1 MFVLHC
7 ITILFH
13 SIIQSFDHINISL
26 CRISIWW
33 SQYNNIAQWEPFLFC
48 FEYFDNSL
56 SSYPLNPFFDCIFNL
71 HWFYIDEST
80 NHIFRMNIDRTTSIE
95 SYSQCSFHLI
105 QFNQYESTQSI
116 YVCWN
121 SVNNDHVQ

>member
-13 SIIQSFDHINISL
+13 SIIQSIDHINISQS
-26 CRISIWW
+26 RISIWL
-33 SQYNNIAQWEPFLFC
+33 SQYSSITSWEPFLFC

-56 SSYPLNPFFDCIFNL
+56 SSYPLNLFFDCTFNF
-71 HWFYIDEST
+71 HWFYIDKST
-80 NHIFRMNIDRTTSIE
+80 IHIFRMDIDRTTSIK

-105 QFNQYESTQSI
+105 QFNHYESTQFKYI
-116 YVCWN
+116 CWN